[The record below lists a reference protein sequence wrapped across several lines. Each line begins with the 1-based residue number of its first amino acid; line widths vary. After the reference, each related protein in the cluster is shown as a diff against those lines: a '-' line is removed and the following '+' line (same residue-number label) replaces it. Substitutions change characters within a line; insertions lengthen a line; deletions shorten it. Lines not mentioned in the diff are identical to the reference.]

1 MNQTEE
7 IIKTLEI
14 IKGIEQDTKRKIL
27 LSNLIT
33 EYQRVKNYENR

>member
-14 IKGIEQDTKRKIL
+14 IKQYETDTKRKIL

-33 EYQRVKNYENR
+33 EYQKVKTFQ